1 MQWKAESKTSNE
13 MPLCQSEVGLLIV
26 KLDKLYC
33 MICVSV
39 YLEFFEQEQNVL
51 KQSTQVSL
59 FFPPP
64 LYARKRPNVLCAR
77 FRVVAAIM
85 YDVLANSQVVI
96 WGRAREQ

>member
-26 KLDKLYC
+26 QLDKLYC
-33 MICVSV
+33 MIFVSV

-51 KQSTQVSL
+51 KQPTQVSL
-59 FFPPP
+59 FFPTP
-64 LYARKRPNVLCAR
+64 LCARKRPNVL